1 MFSMLNTYF
10 DSITAALK
18 GGCESTQKNAYSLP
32 VVTLSISFISLCI
45 GIMNAQTGLLEWLCF
60 DYLAITEQ
68 QQYWRLIT
76 GHLIHSSF
84 EHLFWDLLAF
94 AACSFYLE
102 RRNHGVYWLTI
113 AFSIICLD
121 LFLLSPLTNIAQYSG
136 LSGVLYAVATVAAW
150 QWKRDYRGML
160 AWTPLLVI
168 VLKTVLEVVQKEAV
182 FVSEGWTLLGEAH
195 LVGLG
200 AGVMSLFLCSRF
212 SYGVL
217 YKTKQP

>member
-10 DSITAALK
+10 DSITAALR

-45 GIMNAQTGLLEWLCF
+45 GIMNARTGLLEWLCF

-94 AACSFYLE
+94 AACSFYVE
-102 RRNHGVYWLTI
+102 SRNHGVYWLTI

-168 VLKTVLEVVQKEAV
+168 VLKTLLEVVQKEAV

-200 AGVMSLFLCSRF
+200 AGVMLLLLCSRF